1 MKKNPIKRY
10 GMAFKQQV
18 VREYEAGASQYE
30 LRNKYGIGG
39 SHTIKN
45 WVKRYGRLGYR
56 HETIIIHN
64 AADQAGVK
72 EMKGRIQE
80 LEHALAQAML
90 DKQMLEATLHV
101 ASEVLGQDLKKNF
114 GKRSSAISNKEGK

>member
-1 MKKNPIKRY
+1 MKKEPIKRY
-10 GMAFKQQV
+10 GLAFKQQV

-45 WVKRYGRLGYR
+45 WVKQYGRIGYR
-56 HETIIIHN
+56 NATIIIHN
-64 AADQAGVK
+64 GADQEAVK
-72 EMKGRIQE
+72 AMRVRIQE
-80 LEHALAQAML
+80 LEHALAQAVL

-101 ASEVLGQDLKKNF
+101 ASEAMGQDLKKNF
-114 GKRSSAISNKEGK
+114 GKTSSLTSSKEAK